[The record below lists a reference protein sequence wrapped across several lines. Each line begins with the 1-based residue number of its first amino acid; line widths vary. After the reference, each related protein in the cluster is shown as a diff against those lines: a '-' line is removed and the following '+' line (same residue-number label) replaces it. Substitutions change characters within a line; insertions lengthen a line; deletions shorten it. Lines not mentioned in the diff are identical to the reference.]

1 MASLQST
8 VAVYPIGVVQRLT
21 GLSARQIRYYEKEG
35 LLRPVRTR
43 GNRRLYSP
51 ADVERLRQVKALLE
65 QGLNLEGVRAY
76 LASQG
81 RQEPPDAPFSPASPA
96 TAAARAHRG
105 EMEGTAR
112 AAPEAAPSP
121 GAAGAGPAREEA
133 RSPLPAEA
141 EEEPS
146 QHHPAIFRQARGRR
160 LSSLFPVDQQAE
172 LVRWLESRRGGTP
185 SGP

>member
-1 MASLQST
+1 MPSLQST

-35 LLRPVRTR
+35 LLRPTRTR

-76 LASQG
+76 LAAQQRQG
-81 RQEPPDAPFSPASPA
+81 PPVAAAQASPA
-96 TAAARAHRG
+96 AAAPVKAEGMSRAVAQTPPPP
-105 EMEGTAR
+105 EMVGGRPTQE
-112 AAPEAAPSP
+112 EAQPPSP
-121 GAAGAGPAREEA
+121 FEA
-133 RSPLPAEA
+133 DGERP
-141 EEEPS
+141 

-172 LVRWLESRRGGTP
+172 LVRLLEFQRGEAP
-185 SGP
+185 PAP